1 MTVTGKNRIMIFGP
15 KNDGTYVVEFRTVEG
30 EALAISIPR
39 SEAHVIRHFRSD
51 CRTDCSCRRC
61 RANRQSPARH
71 GPLPPDA
78 DVPRIGFR
86 QQCATTG
93 REQAQQTRLIRLGY
107 SIASSAL
114 ACSDGGTVKLS
125 ALAVFML
132 MTSWKR
138 VGC

>member
-1 MTVTGKNRIMIFGP
+1 MSEPSLTP
-15 KNDGTYVVEFRTVEG
+15 KGRPKDDGTCVLEFRTAER